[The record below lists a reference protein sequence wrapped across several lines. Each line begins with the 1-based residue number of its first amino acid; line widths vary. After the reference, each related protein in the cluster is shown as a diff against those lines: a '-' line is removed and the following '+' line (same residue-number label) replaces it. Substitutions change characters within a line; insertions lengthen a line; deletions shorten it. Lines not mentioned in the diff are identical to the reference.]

1 MLRDNKGLFFEEQ
14 GQFFLRQRSA
24 FLDNLNEGLRITTGR
39 EVLEN
44 EIVLSF
50 GACIKF

>member
-14 GQFFLRQRSA
+14 GQFFLRRRSA
-24 FLDNLNEGLRITTGR
+24 FLDNLDEGLRITSGR
-39 EVLEN
+39 ELLKN

-50 GACIKF
+50 GACLKF